1 MKTDSTVEVPFQPPK
16 SWGELVTSR
25 DFLNVWFSTHGIVR
39 RDAELAN
46 LSSNCIQQI
55 CSLKGSVFSSIE
67 LEAKWTIDIIQL
79 LQELLKINILEFV
92 NFVKMEILDLF
103 KKSVLHIF
111 IKSYK

>member
-79 LQELLKINILEFV
+79 LQELLKINILEIV
-92 NFVKMEILDLF
+92 NFVKMEILDLL
-103 KKSVLHIF
+103 KKSFLHIF
-111 IKSYK
+111 MKSFK